1 MSKMMVSEEM
11 KNAPAAPSPLRRLL
25 CWEGFLLAVTLA
37 VFIGNAVASPYF
49 LNIWNLS
56 DATFTF
62 TEKAI
67 VVLPMAML
75 IIAREIDLSVASTMA
90 LSSTVMGF
98 CAAAGM
104 DTPLLVVIGLGVGL
118 LCGLFNGLL
127 VTRFNLSSIVIT
139 IGTMS
144 LYRGITYI
152 LLGDQALN
160 HYPESFAWFGQGY
173 VWGALSFEF
182 ALFILLAAAFTF
194 LLHKTNFGRRTYAIG
209 NNPTGAWFSGINV
222 KRHNLVLF
230 ALVGLMAG
238 LAAVLLTSRLGSTRP
253 TLAMGWELAVV
264 TMAVL
269 GGVNILGGSGSMPG
283 VIIAAFLMGLVT
295 FGLSLLNV
303 PGIVM
308 SVIIDPNL
316 IPDIAV
322 DDASVMLDIPPAVT
336 AATGMDALTHAIEA
350 FVSVGA
356 HPLTDANALEAIRLI
371 NLWLPKAVDDGHDL
385 QAREQMAFG
394 QYLAGMAF
402 NSAGLGL
409 VHALAHQP
417 GATHNLP
424 HGVCNA
430 ILLPIIEN
438 FNRPNA
444 VARFARV
451 AQAMGVDTR
460 GMSDEA
466 ASMEAINA
474 IRTLSKRVGIPQ
486 GFSQLGVSKADIE
499 GWLDKALA
507 DPCAPCNPRPAS
519 RDEVRELYL
528 EAL

>member
-1 MSKMMVSEEM
+1 MSFMLALPKISLHGAGAIGDMVKLVAGKQWGKALIVTDGQLVKLGLLDSLFAALDEQQMAYQLFDEVFPNPTEALVQQGYAAYQAARCDYLIAFGGGSPIDTAKAIKILTANPGPSTAYSGVGKV
-11 KNAPAAPSPLRRLL
+11 KNAGVPLVAINTTAGTAAEMTS
-25 CWEGFLLAVTLA
+25 
-37 VFIGNAVASPYF
+37 NAV
-49 LNIWNLS
+49 
-56 DATFTF
+56 
-62 TEKAI
+62 
-67 VVLPMAML
+67 
-75 IIAREIDLSVASTMA
+75 IIDSER
-90 LSSTVMGF
+90 
-98 CAAAGM
+98 
-104 DTPLLVVIGLGVGL
+104 
-118 LCGLFNGLL
+118 
-127 VTRFNLSSIVIT
+127 
-139 IGTMS
+139 
-144 LYRGITYI
+144 
-152 LLGDQALN
+152 Q
-160 HYPESFAWFGQGY
+160 
-173 VWGALSFEF
+173 
-182 ALFILLAAAFTF
+182 
-194 LLHKTNFGRRTYAIG
+194 
-209 NNPTGAWFSGINV
+209 V
-222 KRHNLVLF
+222 K
-230 ALVGLMAG
+230 
-238 LAAVLLTSRLGSTRP
+238 
-253 TLAMGWELAVV
+253 E
-264 TMAVL
+264 
-269 GGVNILGGSGSMPG
+269 
-283 VIIAAFLMGLVT
+283 
-295 FGLSLLNV
+295 
-303 PGIVM
+303 
-308 SVIIDPNL
+308 VIIDPNL

-336 AATGMDALTHAIEA
+336 A
-350 FVSVGA
+350 
-356 HPLTDANALEAIRLI
+356 ANALEAIRLI

>member
-1 MSKMMVSEEM
+1 MSFMLALPKISLHGAGAIGDMVKLVAGKQWGKALIVTDGQLVKLGLLDSLFAALDEQQMAYQLFDEVFPNPTEALVQQGYAAYQAARCDYLIAFGGGSPIDTAKAIKILTANPGPSTAYSGVGKV
-11 KNAPAAPSPLRRLL
+11 KNAGVPLVAINTTAGTAAEMTS
-25 CWEGFLLAVTLA
+25 
-37 VFIGNAVASPYF
+37 NAV
-49 LNIWNLS
+49 
-56 DATFTF
+56 
-62 TEKAI
+62 
-67 VVLPMAML
+67 
-75 IIAREIDLSVASTMA
+75 IIDSER
-90 LSSTVMGF
+90 
-98 CAAAGM
+98 
-104 DTPLLVVIGLGVGL
+104 
-118 LCGLFNGLL
+118 
-127 VTRFNLSSIVIT
+127 
-139 IGTMS
+139 
-144 LYRGITYI
+144 
-152 LLGDQALN
+152 Q
-160 HYPESFAWFGQGY
+160 
-173 VWGALSFEF
+173 
-182 ALFILLAAAFTF
+182 
-194 LLHKTNFGRRTYAIG
+194 
-209 NNPTGAWFSGINV
+209 V
-222 KRHNLVLF
+222 K
-230 ALVGLMAG
+230 
-238 LAAVLLTSRLGSTRP
+238 
-253 TLAMGWELAVV
+253 E
-264 TMAVL
+264 
-269 GGVNILGGSGSMPG
+269 
-283 VIIAAFLMGLVT
+283 
-295 FGLSLLNV
+295 
-303 PGIVM
+303 
-308 SVIIDPNL
+308 VIIDPNL

-474 IRTLSKRVGIPQ
+474 IRTLSKRVGIPRVLA
-486 GFSQLGVSKADIE
+486 SLASAKPISKA
-499 GWLDKALA
+499 GWIKRWPTLA
-507 DPCAPCNPRPAS
+507 RRVTRAPPAAMRFASSIWRPYDP
-519 RDEVRELYL
+519 
-528 EAL
+528 

>member
-1 MSKMMVSEEM
+1 M
-11 KNAPAAPSPLRRLL
+11 K
-25 CWEGFLLAVTLA
+25 E
-37 VFIGNAVASPYF
+37 
-49 LNIWNLS
+49 
-56 DATFTF
+56 
-62 TEKAI
+62 
-67 VVLPMAML
+67 
-75 IIAREIDLSVASTMA
+75 
-90 LSSTVMGF
+90 
-98 CAAAGM
+98 
-104 DTPLLVVIGLGVGL
+104 
-118 LCGLFNGLL
+118 
-127 VTRFNLSSIVIT
+127 
-139 IGTMS
+139 
-144 LYRGITYI
+144 
-152 LLGDQALN
+152 
-160 HYPESFAWFGQGY
+160 
-173 VWGALSFEF
+173 
-182 ALFILLAAAFTF
+182 
-194 LLHKTNFGRRTYAIG
+194 
-209 NNPTGAWFSGINV
+209 
-222 KRHNLVLF
+222 
-230 ALVGLMAG
+230 
-238 LAAVLLTSRLGSTRP
+238 
-253 TLAMGWELAVV
+253 
-264 TMAVL
+264 
-269 GGVNILGGSGSMPG
+269 
-283 VIIAAFLMGLVT
+283 
-295 FGLSLLNV
+295 
-303 PGIVM
+303 
-308 SVIIDPNL
+308 VIIDPNI

-322 DDASVMLDIPPAVT
+322 DDASVMLDIPPAIT

-356 HPLTDANALEAIRLI
+356 HPLTDANAPEAIRLI
-371 NLWLPKAVDDGHDL
+371 NLWLPKAVDDGHNL
-385 QAREQMAFG
+385 EAREQMAFG

-444 VARFARV
+444 ISRFARV

-474 IRTLSKRVGIPQ
+474 IRALSKRVGIPQ

-507 DPCAPCNPRPAS
+507 DPCAPCNPRAAS

>member
-1 MSKMMVSEEM
+1 MSFMLALPKISLHGAGAIGDMVKLVAGKQWGKALIVTDGQLVKLGLLDSLFAALDEQQMAYQLFDEVFPNPTEALVQQGYAAYQAARCDYLIAFGGGSPIDTAKAIKILTANPGLSTAYSGVGKV
-11 KNAPAAPSPLRRLL
+11 KNAGVPLVAINTTAGTAAEMTS
-25 CWEGFLLAVTLA
+25 
-37 VFIGNAVASPYF
+37 NAV
-49 LNIWNLS
+49 
-56 DATFTF
+56 
-62 TEKAI
+62 
-67 VVLPMAML
+67 
-75 IIAREIDLSVASTMA
+75 IIDSER
-90 LSSTVMGF
+90 
-98 CAAAGM
+98 
-104 DTPLLVVIGLGVGL
+104 
-118 LCGLFNGLL
+118 
-127 VTRFNLSSIVIT
+127 
-139 IGTMS
+139 
-144 LYRGITYI
+144 
-152 LLGDQALN
+152 Q
-160 HYPESFAWFGQGY
+160 
-173 VWGALSFEF
+173 
-182 ALFILLAAAFTF
+182 
-194 LLHKTNFGRRTYAIG
+194 
-209 NNPTGAWFSGINV
+209 V
-222 KRHNLVLF
+222 K
-230 ALVGLMAG
+230 
-238 LAAVLLTSRLGSTRP
+238 
-253 TLAMGWELAVV
+253 E
-264 TMAVL
+264 
-269 GGVNILGGSGSMPG
+269 
-283 VIIAAFLMGLVT
+283 
-295 FGLSLLNV
+295 
-303 PGIVM
+303 
-308 SVIIDPNL
+308 VIIDPNL

-474 IRTLSKRVGIPQ
+474 IRTLSKRVGIPRVLA
-486 GFSQLGVSKADIE
+486 SLASAKPISKA
-499 GWLDKALA
+499 GWIKRWPTHARRVTRA
-507 DPCAPCNPRPAS
+507 PPAAMRFASSIWRPYDP
-519 RDEVRELYL
+519 
-528 EAL
+528 

>member
-1 MSKMMVSEEM
+1 MSFMLALPKISLHGAGAIGDMVKLVAGKQWGKALIVTDGQLVKLGLLDSLFAALDEQQMAYQLFDEVFPNPTEALVQQGYAAYRAARCDYLIAFGGGSPIDTAKAIKILTANPGPSTAYSGVGKV
-11 KNAPAAPSPLRRLL
+11 KNAGVPLVAINTTAGTAAEMTS
-25 CWEGFLLAVTLA
+25 
-37 VFIGNAVASPYF
+37 NAV
-49 LNIWNLS
+49 
-56 DATFTF
+56 
-62 TEKAI
+62 
-67 VVLPMAML
+67 
-75 IIAREIDLSVASTMA
+75 IIDSER
-90 LSSTVMGF
+90 
-98 CAAAGM
+98 
-104 DTPLLVVIGLGVGL
+104 
-118 LCGLFNGLL
+118 
-127 VTRFNLSSIVIT
+127 
-139 IGTMS
+139 
-144 LYRGITYI
+144 
-152 LLGDQALN
+152 Q
-160 HYPESFAWFGQGY
+160 
-173 VWGALSFEF
+173 
-182 ALFILLAAAFTF
+182 
-194 LLHKTNFGRRTYAIG
+194 
-209 NNPTGAWFSGINV
+209 V
-222 KRHNLVLF
+222 K
-230 ALVGLMAG
+230 
-238 LAAVLLTSRLGSTRP
+238 
-253 TLAMGWELAVV
+253 E
-264 TMAVL
+264 
-269 GGVNILGGSGSMPG
+269 
-283 VIIAAFLMGLVT
+283 
-295 FGLSLLNV
+295 
-303 PGIVM
+303 
-308 SVIIDPNL
+308 VIIDPNL

-474 IRTLSKRVGIPQ
+474 IRTLSKRVGIP
-486 GFSQLGVSKADIE
+486 GVLASLASAKPISKA
-499 GWLDKALA
+499 GWIKRWPTHARRVTRA
-507 DPCAPCNPRPAS
+507 PPAAMRFASSIWRPYDP
-519 RDEVRELYL
+519 
-528 EAL
+528 

>member
-1 MSKMMVSEEM
+1 MSFMLALPKISLHGAGAIGDMVKLVAGKRWGKALIVTDGQLVKLGLLDSLFAAMDEQQMAYHLFDEVFPNPTEALVQKGYAAYCEAGCDYLIAFGGGSPIDTAKAVKILTAYSGVGKVTNPGVPLVAINTTAGTAAEM
-11 KNAPAAPSPLRRLL
+11 TS
-25 CWEGFLLAVTLA
+25 
-37 VFIGNAVASPYF
+37 NAV
-49 LNIWNLS
+49 II
-56 DATFTF
+56 DA
-62 TEKAI
+62 E
-67 VVLPMAML
+67 
-75 IIAREIDLSVASTMA
+75 R
-90 LSSTVMGF
+90 
-98 CAAAGM
+98 
-104 DTPLLVVIGLGVGL
+104 
-118 LCGLFNGLL
+118 
-127 VTRFNLSSIVIT
+127 
-139 IGTMS
+139 
-144 LYRGITYI
+144 
-152 LLGDQALN
+152 Q
-160 HYPESFAWFGQGY
+160 
-173 VWGALSFEF
+173 
-182 ALFILLAAAFTF
+182 
-194 LLHKTNFGRRTYAIG
+194 
-209 NNPTGAWFSGINV
+209 V
-222 KRHNLVLF
+222 K
-230 ALVGLMAG
+230 
-238 LAAVLLTSRLGSTRP
+238 
-253 TLAMGWELAVV
+253 E
-264 TMAVL
+264 
-269 GGVNILGGSGSMPG
+269 
-283 VIIAAFLMGLVT
+283 
-295 FGLSLLNV
+295 
-303 PGIVM
+303 
-308 SVIIDPNL
+308 VIIDPNI

-322 DDASVMLDIPPAVT
+322 DDASVMLDIPPAIT

-371 NLWLPKAVDDGHDL
+371 NLWLPKAVDDGHNL
-385 QAREQMAFG
+385 EAREQMAFG

-444 VARFARV
+444 VSRFARV

-474 IRTLSKRVGIPQ
+474 IRALSKRVGIPQ

-507 DPCAPCNPRPAS
+507 DPCAPCNPRAAS

>member
-1 MSKMMVSEEM
+1 MSFMLALPKISLHGAGAIGDMVKLVAGKQWGKALIVTDGQLVKLGLLNSLFAALDEQQMAYQLFDEVFPNPTEALVQQGYAAYRAARCDYLIAFGGGSPIDTAKAIKILTANPGPSTAYSGVGKV
-11 KNAPAAPSPLRRLL
+11 KNAGVPLVAINTTAGTAAEMTS
-25 CWEGFLLAVTLA
+25 
-37 VFIGNAVASPYF
+37 NAV
-49 LNIWNLS
+49 
-56 DATFTF
+56 
-62 TEKAI
+62 
-67 VVLPMAML
+67 
-75 IIAREIDLSVASTMA
+75 IIDSER
-90 LSSTVMGF
+90 
-98 CAAAGM
+98 
-104 DTPLLVVIGLGVGL
+104 
-118 LCGLFNGLL
+118 
-127 VTRFNLSSIVIT
+127 
-139 IGTMS
+139 
-144 LYRGITYI
+144 
-152 LLGDQALN
+152 Q
-160 HYPESFAWFGQGY
+160 
-173 VWGALSFEF
+173 
-182 ALFILLAAAFTF
+182 
-194 LLHKTNFGRRTYAIG
+194 
-209 NNPTGAWFSGINV
+209 V
-222 KRHNLVLF
+222 K
-230 ALVGLMAG
+230 
-238 LAAVLLTSRLGSTRP
+238 
-253 TLAMGWELAVV
+253 E
-264 TMAVL
+264 
-269 GGVNILGGSGSMPG
+269 
-283 VIIAAFLMGLVT
+283 
-295 FGLSLLNV
+295 
-303 PGIVM
+303 
-308 SVIIDPNL
+308 VIIDPNL

-371 NLWLPKAVDDGHDL
+371 NLWLPKAVGDGHDL

-474 IRTLSKRVGIPQ
+474 IRTLSKRVGIP
-486 GFSQLGVSKADIE
+486 GVLASLASAKPISKA
-499 GWLDKALA
+499 GWIKRWPTHARRVTRA
-507 DPCAPCNPRPAS
+507 PPAAMRFASSIWRPYDP
-519 RDEVRELYL
+519 
-528 EAL
+528 